1 MKRFFPYTT
10 YKINGELRY
19 TSIAPDGTKKD
30 SASWIADRIN
40 EIRSIFLQKNKN
52 NQFQLKK
59 YQKRIMISILSGNDT
74 FVILPTGS
82 GKSLCF
88 QAPSIFFPGITL
100 VITPLVALIENQ
112 VENFNGNSYPLYHP
126 FAANYYEGIHFKA
139 IYPGM
144 DGLSTQAM
152 FSEIRHP
159 HRPAGSRREIQYK
172 FLYVSP
178 ERLCNPKFLRALKD
192 AEQDGLRIDHVVI
205 DEVHCMSHWGFEFRE
220 SYLHIADFID
230 KRPVRPII
238 SAFTATATPKDIAEI
253 KNILNFPVNPERYA
267 EKKYHEEFHVEKR
280 ENLSLRVI
288 PCLSDTKTAPAE
300 TASDGKKT
308 RFETLLG
315 LLNENMGKVC
325 IIYRTTAAGVDELY
339 RLLKSSEMLKDR
351 LGKYHAQMPERTKS
365 RNKNCF
371 LNSREENAAE
381 SAKAGSASKP
391 CRNIMIATKAFG
403 MGIDKNDISLVIHY
417 DVPRSLEDY
426 YQEVGRAGRD
436 TEKVPTA
443 QCFLLYSIGPKNEK
457 GTLHYTI
464 NWVTSGKDSSGLSC
478 MPVASQF
485 SDEIKENI
493 YFWSYYRLC
502 YMMKYCNIVSKNPGA
517 AHNFIIR
524 YLENRFSASQIA
536 DDFNSFYSYI
546 ISYYPIPA
554 AAEERFVKK
563 YLFQGADIDR
573 FPVLCSG
580 QEKQN
585 PGGLPTLR
593 PDREKQ
599 CADKYHAEIRRLV
612 GEVNEL
618 HINNTYLANLLRHHP
633 EEYQLN
639 RPYILSE
646 ENPDAGQEWKSQK
659 NKKVKGETSSSLRL
673 SDIRE
678 NAAFIFVS
686 DRDSCEAY
694 VNAAWNMRQNK
705 EHEVSAIFT
714 VNYHHVINGVLNM
727 REGSFRLL
735 RSKEEL
741 SPYARYLGCDVK
753 GLFPQESC
761 SLWRKT
767 KKSSK
772 NPSVPEA
779 VSETNAD
786 SLFAFVSGA
795 GKHELTFTVHGD
807 EKLSYFDLCVLDA
820 IYSIEATQRET
831 IYVQTVWEIL
841 TGRNPE
847 YSTRQKLD
855 FRAAVQNSI
864 DKMRAM
870 SISISDNQCA
880 GEITEQ
886 VFLPLT
892 DKPRGQKGYS
902 YFAIPPL
909 FLYAEEMNGQIIKVP
924 VSLLNVSKIKKSTLW
939 KKDFRAEFPLCA
951 SDARAL
957 EQLQKHPYSFTP
969 SVDNALLCHY
979 LIHRIAISK
988 NKKRGNFILFSTV
1001 RRVIGTREDSCLLH
1015 KKAAVIM
1022 DWYQSIGF
1030 LHRYYFYITDYNYQL
1045 TEGSVAVDT
1054 AYFRVKTVPTKKHRN
1069 LRGTDY
1075 LLLSD
1080 LTLVWSPRYNKY
1092 LIDDNSNFEI
1102 KTVLSK
1108 ALSDEGRVLSA
1119 DARATLDVISFG
1131 RMDGII
1137 LQHG

>member
-1 MKRFFPYTT
+1 MKRFSPCTT
-10 YKINGELRY
+10 YKINGKIRQ
-19 TSIAPDGTKKD
+19 TFIAPDGTRKD
-30 SASWIADRIN
+30 SANWIADRIN

-52 NQFQLKK
+52 NQFKLKK
-59 YQKRIMISILSGNDT
+59 YQKKIMVSILSGNDT

-100 VITPLVALIENQ
+100 VITPLAALIENQ

-126 FAANYYEGIHFKA
+126 FADNYYENIHFKA

-144 DGLSTQAM
+144 DGLSIRAM

-159 HRPAGSRREIQYK
+159 RRPAGSRREVQYK

-178 ERLCNPKFLRALKD
+178 ERLCSPKFLRELTD
-192 AEQDGLRIDHVVI
+192 AEQNGLRIDHVVI

-220 SYLHIADFID
+220 SYLHIADFIG

-253 KNILNFPVNPERYA
+253 KNILNFPVDPKRYA

-288 PCLSDTKTAPAE
+288 PCLSDTKTSSPE

-308 RFETLLG
+308 RFETLLD
-315 LLNENMGKVC
+315 LLEENTGKVC

-339 RLLKSSEMLKDR
+339 RLLKSSETLKDR
-351 LGKYHAQMPERTKS
+351 LGKYHAQLPERTKK

-381 SAKAGSASKP
+381 SVKAGSASKP
-391 CRNIMIATKAFG
+391 CKNIMIATKAFG

-436 TEKVPTA
+436 AEKVPMA
-443 QCFLLYSIGPKNEK
+443 QCFLLYSIGPKSEK

-464 NWVTSGKDSSGLSC
+464 NWVTSGKDSSELSC
-478 MPVASQF
+478 MPIASQF

-502 YMMKYCNIVSKNPGA
+502 YVMKYCNIVSKYPGA

-524 YLENRFSASQIA
+524 YLESRFSADRIS
-536 DDFNSFYSYI
+536 DDFDAFYNYI
-546 ISYYPIPA
+546 TGYYPIPA
-554 AAEERFVKK
+554 AAGEHFMKK
-563 YLFQGADIDR
+563 YFFQGADIDR
-573 FPVLCSG
+573 FPFLCSG

-585 PGGLPTLR
+585 PDGLPTPR
-593 PDREKQ
+593 SDWEKQ
-599 CADKYHAEIRRLV
+599 SADKYHAEIKQLV

-633 EEYQLN
+633 KEYQLN

-646 ENPDAGQEWKSQK
+646 ENPDGGQEWKSQK
-659 NKKVKGETSSSLRL
+659 NKKVKGEASSALRR

-686 DRDSCEAY
+686 DPDTCEAY

-705 EHEVSAIFT
+705 EHKVSAIFT

-727 REGSFRLL
+727 REDGFGLL
-735 RSKEEL
+735 KSREEL
-741 SPYARYLGCDVK
+741 SPYARYIGCHVK
-753 GLFPQESC
+753 GLFPQGSC
-761 SLWRKT
+761 GLWRKT

-779 VSETNAD
+779 VNETNAD

-795 GKHELTFTVHGD
+795 EKHELTFTVHGN

-820 IYSIEATQRET
+820 IYSIEAAQRET

-841 TGRNPE
+841 TGRNPD

-855 FRAAVQNSI
+855 FRAAIQNSI
-864 DKMRAM
+864 DKMRVL

-880 GEITEQ
+880 GEITKQ

-892 DKPRGQKGYS
+892 DRPRGQKGYS
-902 YFAIPPL
+902 WSAIPPL

-939 KKDFRAEFPLCA
+939 KEDFRAEFPLCA
-951 SDARAL
+951 SDARTL
-957 EQLQKHPYSFTP
+957 EQQQKHPYSFTP
-969 SVDNALLCHY
+969 SAANALLCHY

-1001 RRVIGTREDSCLLH
+1001 RSVTGTREDSCLLH
-1015 KKAAVIM
+1015 RKAAVIM

-1030 LHRYYFYITDYNYQL
+1030 LHRYYLYITDYHYQL
-1045 TEGSVAVDT
+1045 ADGSVAVDT
-1054 AYFRVKTVPTKKHRN
+1054 AYFRMKTVPAEKRLN

-1080 LTLVWSPRYNKY
+1080 LTLNWSPQYNKY

-1102 KTVLSK
+1102 KTTLSK
-1108 ALSDEGRVLSA
+1108 ALSGEGRALSP
-1119 DARATLDVISFG
+1119 DARAELDAISFG
-1131 RMDGII
+1131 RMDGIV
-1137 LQHG
+1137 LQHR